1 MRPPRFRF
9 PNEVRETTRTI
20 ASRMVGDGSI
30 ARTPE
35 ELEGWIAGAPD
46 VRQSLERGG
55 YGQEFTAEDLFPLL
69 EVFIVQAG
77 GPARVPDTPPG
88 ASMPWS
94 RVALILLVIVLM
106 MAALAV
112 AIL

>member
-9 PNEVRETTRTI
+9 SNEVRETTRAI
-20 ASRMVGDGSI
+20 ASRMVDDGSI

-46 VRQSLERGG
+46 VRESLEGGG
-55 YGQEFTAEDLFPLL
+55 YRQEFTADDLFPLL

-77 GPARVPDTPPG
+77 GQARVPDTPPD
-88 ASMPWS
+88 APMPWS
-94 RVALILLVIVLM
+94 RVALLLLIIVLM
-106 MAALAV
+106 MVTLAV
-112 AIL
+112 AML